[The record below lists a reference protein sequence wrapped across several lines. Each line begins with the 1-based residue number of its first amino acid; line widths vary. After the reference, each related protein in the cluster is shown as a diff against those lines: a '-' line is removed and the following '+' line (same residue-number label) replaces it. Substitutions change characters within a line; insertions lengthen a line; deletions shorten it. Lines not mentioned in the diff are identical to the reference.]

1 MAERNNWTREQTM
14 MAFALYRILPSGK
27 WDQHNLTIQK
37 LADHIHRSPSA
48 VVFKLGNLASLDE
61 NRMTKGLTNHS
72 KLDQKIW
79 DEYAERRGRPSR
91 HARRFRRGTNRRA
104 TSRLRPSGCGH
115 RTNQPA
121 VFPQHACPQL
131 PRPLLHHR
139 NRDRPAAHRQPHQTM
154 EGFVSNGESG
164 RIERPVAER
173 VPRQGFRPGSDH
185 PRQRFRDSCLAARR
199 AHGNQRRMAVP
210 LRRTAH
216 LPTCRLQ
223 PIPRIPRIPSRAYL
237 STLIPKHPYN

>member
-79 DEYAERRGRPSR
+79 DEYAERGD
-91 HARRFRRGTNRRA
+91 
-104 TSRLRPSGCGH
+104 
-115 RTNQPA
+115 
-121 VFPQHACPQL
+121 VF
-131 PRPLLHHR
+131 
-139 NRDRPAAHRQPHQTM
+139 M
-154 EGFVSNGESG
+154 V
-164 RIERPVAER
+164 
-173 VPRQGFRPGSDH
+173 
-185 PRQRFRDSCLAARR
+185 
-199 AHGNQRRMAVP
+199 
-210 LRRTAH
+210 
-216 LPTCRLQ
+216 
-223 PIPRIPRIPSRAYL
+223 
-237 STLIPKHPYN
+237 K